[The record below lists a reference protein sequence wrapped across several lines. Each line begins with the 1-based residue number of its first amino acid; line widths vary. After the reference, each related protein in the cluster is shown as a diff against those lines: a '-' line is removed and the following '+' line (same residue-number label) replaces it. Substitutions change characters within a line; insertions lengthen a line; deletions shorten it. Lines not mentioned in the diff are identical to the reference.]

1 MSAGQLDLQVSL
13 DGRDD
18 YVVTT
23 RLSDHN
29 LWDLTR
35 ARHKWPTPADAPMTW
50 LGFLAWAAS
59 RRTNVIEAA
68 MGWEAFLAAC
78 EGVENVT
85 EDESAAD
92 PTLPAP
98 GPD

>member
-1 MSAGQLDLQVSL
+1 MSAGQLDLRVAL
-13 DGRDD
+13 DEHDE

-29 LWDLTR
+29 LWDITR
-35 ARHKWPTPADAPMTW
+35 SKHKWPTPADAPMTW

-59 RRTNVIEAA
+59 RRSGSIPASMT
-68 MGWEAFLAAC
+68 WEAFLAAC

-85 EDESAAD
+85 EDQTDAD
-92 PTLPAP
+92 PTQTVP
-98 GPD
+98 GPG